1 MARRFDND
9 RIQQRALDEI
19 INALRD
25 GRPVPTT
32 RELAQ
37 AVHAVESRIQ
47 TALNSLEDDGYIER
61 DRDPSGKSIPRA
73 IRSTKMSRTRFIPVV
88 GRIAAGKPIPIYGED
103 VEEYIPLPITQ
114 VRGDGA
120 YALRVAGDSM
130 TGDGVLDGDYVIV
143 APDSEPSN
151 GEMVVV
157 VIDGEATVKR
167 LRREERRIRLESSN
181 PDREKFPAILI
192 DYRDNP
198 LIQGKVVGVMRWLR

>member
-9 RIQQRALDEI
+9 RIQQRVLDEI

-37 AVHAVESRIQ
+37 VVHTVESRIQ
-47 TALNSLEDDGYIER
+47 AALNSLEDDGYIER

-167 LRREERRIRLESSN
+167 LRREERGIRLESSN

-192 DYRDNP
+192 DYHDNP